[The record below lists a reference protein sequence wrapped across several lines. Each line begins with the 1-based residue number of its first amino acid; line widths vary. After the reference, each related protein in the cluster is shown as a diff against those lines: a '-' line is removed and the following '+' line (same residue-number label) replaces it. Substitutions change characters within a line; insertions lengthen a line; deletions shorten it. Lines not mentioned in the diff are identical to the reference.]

1 MPCTSAAA
9 CRYPYLT
16 WGTLAACMTS
26 VRSREA
32 NRFRLGLAEPVASPP
47 PAASTV
53 REAAKSR
60 LSLRQTLAYGPLI
73 RALAKRDL
81 KARYKQSVL
90 GPAWVVFQPLAL
102 LAAFSVGFRS
112 IAHVETGGVPYA
124 LFALTGLI
132 VWTFFQ
138 AVAMVSAA
146 SIVVNYQLVRWTACP
161 RLALP
166 LATLVANLP
175 SFAVPFLAALIAAG
189 ASGYLWLGTLVVPA
203 LFLWLLLLVGALALF
218 FSALSVRARDMLSV
232 LPFFLQVTIFL
243 CPIAYNTA
251 QLSPLLRTLI
261 ELNPLTGLIDAWRWA
276 VLGVAP
282 SMTAVTISIGLTVV
296 GALAAWRLFAR
307 LEVRM
312 ADEI

>member
-1 MPCTSAAA
+1 VPRASLATGKVPLADLGHTGSVDDMGSFSGGEAVSAAA
-9 CRYPYLT
+9 TR
-16 WGTLAACMTS
+16 
-26 VRSREA
+26 
-32 NRFRLGLAEPVASPP
+32 PVA
-47 PAASTV
+47 AAGGAVTT
-53 REAAKSR
+53 RESAKAR

-112 IAHVETGGVPYA
+112 VAHVETGGVPYA

-132 VWTFFQ
+132 VWTYFQ
-138 AVAMVSAA
+138 AVAMVAAA
-146 SIVVNYQLVRWTACP
+146 SIVNNYQLVRWTACP

-175 SFAVPFLAALIAAG
+175 SFVVPLLAALIAAG
-189 ASGYLWLGTLVVPA
+189 ATGYLWLGTLVVPA
-203 LFLWLLLLVGALALF
+203 LFLWMIVLVGVFALF
-218 FSALSVRARDMLSV
+218 LSALSVRARDMLSV
-232 LPFFLQVTIFL
+232 LPFLLQVTLFL

-251 QLSPLLRTLI
+251 QLSPTLRTLI
-261 ELNPLTGLIDAWRWA
+261 AINPLTGLIEVWRWA
-276 VLGVAP
+276 VLGVTPNMMAVVI
-282 SMTAVTISIGLTVV
+282 SLCLTAV
-296 GALAAWRLFAR
+296 GALAAWRMFAR